1 MKHQDHIHE
10 KDHEHEHKS
19 DSCCSHEVEHQHE
32 HSHDHSH
39 DHEELSTSCC
49 GQHGDIVDKKIQLNK
64 IPEGYASAV
73 LTINEMDCPVEEQ
86 LIRQKFDKMPEIH
99 EMQFNLIQRQ
109 LHLVYKGNLENI
121 LTAIKSLGMNAI
133 PQGTKA
139 PAPKNMAKRYW
150 LLGISGALA
159 VTAELISLFGNST
172 WFVSLLAI
180 IAILLCGHETYVKG
194 WIAIKNKKLNINAL
208 MSVAVTGA
216 ILIGEFPEAAMVM
229 VLFTISEVLEARSLD
244 RARNAIEGLMS
255 LAPDESLVQENGSF
269 VLKATDDIAL
279 NSIIRV
285 MPGERFALDGEII
298 KGSSSIDESPITGE
312 SLPIDKTVG
321 DKVYAGS
328 INQEG
333 EIEFKT
339 TTTAENSTLRKIA
352 RTIEQAQGNKSETER
367 FIDRFSAIYTPIVF
381 VFAILVALVSPLFGF
396 TWLDGIYN
404 ALVILII
411 ACPCALVISTPVAI
425 VSGLTTAARQGI
437 LIKGGSYL
445 EAASHLKGLAFDKT
459 GTITEGKPQVVES
472 FIFTQDEKAASLAMS
487 LAARSDHPISKAIV
501 TFYQAQNMPAQNVE
515 SFEAILGHGTKGM
528 MNGEQYYLGNAK
540 LMLANNID
548 LTKADEALVAFKDRA
563 HSVLML
569 ANAQELLALFVLEDG
584 VKATS
589 VRALELLKA
598 RGLQLVM
605 LSGDRQQ
612 TVDQVAQTVNL
623 TTARGDQ
630 LPEDKMTFV
639 NDFQKNSGSIGMI
652 GDGINDAPALAKA
665 DIGFAMGSIGSDT
678 AIETA
683 DVAIMDDDLMKLPNF
698 LNIADRTMS
707 IIRQNIIFS
716 IGIKVF
722 FLALAITGHAYMWM
736 AVLADVGT
744 SILVVL
750 NALRLLKVKEIS

>member
-1 MKHQDHIHE
+1 MKHQDYIHE
-10 KDHEHEHKS
+10 KEHEH
-19 DSCCSHEVEHQHE
+19 D
-32 HSHDHSH
+32 HSHGACGHHSSENHQDHSH
-39 DHEELSTSCC
+39 DHEELSTGCC
-49 GQHGDIVDKKIQLNK
+49 GKHEDIVDKKIQLNK
-64 IPEGYASAV
+64 VPEGYASAI

-86 LIRQKFDKMPEIH
+86 LIRQKFEKMPEVH

-109 LHLVYKGNLENI
+109 LHIVYKGELSTI
-121 LTAIKSLGMNAI
+121 IDVIKTLGMNAV
-133 PQGTKA
+133 PQGEKA
-139 PAPKNMAKRYW
+139 PQPKSMQKRYW
-150 LLGISGALA
+150 LLGISGACA
-159 VTAELISLFGNST
+159 VTAELISLLGNST
-172 WFVSLLAI
+172 WLVSLLAI
-180 IAILLCGHETYVKG
+180 IAIVLCGHETYVKG

-244 RARNAIEGLMS
+244 RARNAIEGLLS

-367 FIDRFSAIYTPIVF
+367 FIDRFSSVYTPIVF
-381 VFAILVALVSPLFGF
+381 VFAILVALASPMFGF
-396 TWLDGIYN
+396 TWLEGIYN

-459 GTITEGKPQVVES
+459 GTITEGKPKVVES
-472 FIFTQDEKAASLAMS
+472 FVFSDAENIASIAMS

-501 TFYQAQNMPAQNVE
+501 TFYHDQNMNTHDVE
-515 SFEAILGHGTKGM
+515 NFEAILGRGTKGSV
-528 MNGEQYYLGNAK
+528 EQQRYYLGNAK
-540 LMLANNID
+540 LMVENDID
-548 LTKADEALVAFKDRA
+548 LTKVDEALIAFKDRA
-563 HSVLML
+563 HSILILSDDLQV
-569 ANAQELLALFVLEDG
+569 LALFVLEDG
-584 VKATS
+584 VKTTS

-639 NDFQKNSGSIGMI
+639 DDFQKNSGSIGMI

-698 LNIADRTMS
+698 LNIADRTMT
-707 IIRQNIIFS
+707 IIRYNIIFS
-716 IGIKVF
+716 IAIKAI

-750 NALRLLKVKEIS
+750 NALRLLKMKEIS

>member
-10 KDHEHEHKS
+10 KNHEHEDKQ
-19 DSCCSHEVEHQHE
+19 DSCCSSKVEQPK
-32 HSHDHSH
+32 
-39 DHEELSTSCC
+39 ELSTSCC
-49 GQHGDIVDKKIQLNK
+49 GQVGDIVDNKIQLNK
-64 IPEGYASAV
+64 VPVGYASAV

-86 LIRQKFDKMPEIH
+86 LIRQKFEKMPEVY

-109 LHLVYKGNLENI
+109 LHIVYQGELSTI
-121 LTAIKSLGMNAI
+121 IDAIKALGMNAVL
-133 PQGTKA
+133 QGEKA
-139 PAPKNMAKRYW
+139 PQPRSLKKRYW
-150 LLGISGALA
+150 LLGISGIFA
-159 VTAELISLFGNST
+159 VTAELISLLGDST
-172 WFVSLLAI
+172 WLVSLLAI
-180 IAILLCGHETYVKG
+180 IAIVLCGHETYVKG

-244 RARNAIEGLMS
+244 RARNAIEGLLS
-255 LAPDESLVQENGSF
+255 LAPDESLVQMDGTF
-269 VLKATDDIAL
+269 ILQPTDNIAMG
-279 NSIIRV
+279 SIIRV
-285 MPGERFALDGEII
+285 MPGERFSLDGEII

-352 RTIEQAQGNKSETER
+352 KTIEQAQGNKSDTER
-367 FIDRFSAIYTPIVF
+367 FIDRFSSVYTPIVF
-381 VFAILVALVSPLFGF
+381 VFAIIVALASPLFGF
-396 TWLDGIYN
+396 TWLESIYN

-459 GTITEGKPQVVES
+459 GTITEGKPKVVES
-472 FIFTQDEKAASLAMS
+472 FMFSDDEGVSSIAMS
-487 LAARSDHPISKAIV
+487 LAARSDHPISKAV
-501 TFYQAQNMPAQNVE
+501 VKFYHDQNIAAQNVE
-515 SFEAILGHGTKGM
+515 NFEAILGRGTQGVIG
-528 MNGEQYYLGNAK
+528 NQHYYLGNAK
-540 LMLANNID
+540 LMQENNID
-548 LTKADEALVAFKDRA
+548 LTKADEALEKFEDRA

-569 ANAQELLALFVLEDG
+569 ANDQNLLALFVLEDG

-589 VRALELLKA
+589 IRALELLKA

-612 TVDQVAQTVNL
+612 TVDQVSATVQL
-623 TTARGDQ
+623 SDARGDQ

-639 NDFQKNSGSIGMI
+639 TDFQKNIGPIGMI

-698 LNIADRTMS
+698 LNIADRTMT
-707 IIRQNIIFS
+707 IIRYNIIFS
-716 IGIKVF
+716 IAIKVI